1 MAEFLTDAWIA
12 ALGRAAGGAEVPRGL
27 RLAIQQ
33 VVLGDDGRETAY
45 LLRIADGRVTV
56 TRGRADDAD
65 ITLTQDRTTAAHIA
79 RGELSA
85 QAAFIAGRLRVTG
98 DLRSVME
105 RSSVLTT
112 LGDLFRSVRAAT
124 TGW

>member
-1 MAEFLTDAWIA
+1 MVEFLSDAWIA
-12 ALGRAAGGAEVPRGL
+12 ALGLAAGGAEVPPEL

-33 VVLGDDGRETAY
+33 IVRGDDGRHTSY
-45 LLRIADGRVTV
+45 VIRIADGRVTV
-56 TRGRADDAD
+56 TPGRADNPD
-65 ITLTQDRTTAAHIA
+65 ITFTQDRTTAAEIA
-79 RGELSA
+79 RGAQSA

-105 RSSVLTT
+105 RSNVLSM
-112 LGDLFRSVRAAT
+112 LGDVFLSVRAQT